1 MLLRV
6 LDQDL
11 INLLVDII
19 GLFDLSGNSARLP
32 KVEQILDSPLPQTP
46 VSIDRQ
52 CGLPLGYP

>member
-11 INLLVDII
+11 INLLIDVI

-32 KVEQILDSPLPQTP
+32 KVTLILDSPLPQTL

-52 CGLPLGYP
+52 CGPPLGYP

>member
-32 KVEQILDSPLPQTP
+32 KVTLILDSPLPQTP

-52 CGLPLGYP
+52 YEPLLDYP